1 MLPCVRIAPGAPII
15 VIIMIIFSLLYVLI
29 GTFMSVY
36 WFDTQYGPELKNED
50 NNNSSMICVVLLLY
64 SFLWPVKII
73 KDAIKK

>member
-36 WFDTQYGPELKNED
+36 WFDTQYNSELKNED
-50 NNNSSMICVVLLLY
+50 NNSSMICIILLLY
-64 SFLWPVKII
+64 AFVWPVKVI
-73 KDAIKK
+73 KDVIKK

>member
-36 WFDTQYGPELKNED
+36 WFDTQYNSELKNEG
-50 NNNSSMICVVLLLY
+50 NNSSMICIILLLY
-64 SFLWPVKII
+64 SFLWPVKVI
-73 KDAIKK
+73 KDVIKK